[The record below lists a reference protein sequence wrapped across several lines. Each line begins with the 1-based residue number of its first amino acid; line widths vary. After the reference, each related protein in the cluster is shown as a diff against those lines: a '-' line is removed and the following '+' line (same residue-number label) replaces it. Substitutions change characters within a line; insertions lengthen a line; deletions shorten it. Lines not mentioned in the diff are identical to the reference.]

1 MTIKPPINYDY
12 IVIGSGVGGGLAANR
27 LSKFGKKVLI
37 IESGQQFPGNKSVS
51 RSIFANYWNGGV
63 VPMIG
68 PFICPFG
75 QAKVFGGGSV
85 INGALVWRTPQK
97 VLKKWA
103 TLFPGSVYASPDWTK
118 TESRLLEELGVSDS
132 HISYQNGNV
141 ASKIL
146 VDAAKNAQMEAV
158 KVPRAT
164 SGCINANRCG
174 SGCLNEAKNSV
185 DKVFLNENENLSIL
199 KQSSVFKIK
208 RSGSNWSVH
217 YKQSETNKI
226 VQSKSVIISA
236 GATESA
242 NLLRKSKLS
251 KAAGKNFKF
260 HLNYKLIA
268 KFNDNIYPENGTIL
282 TDQIQQFMDDGI
294 LMMSSN
300 FTLPYLASSLAH
312 LSPDKFNKFM
322 RQSEKTAI
330 FTVMVRPEVKAR
342 VHSFFNQTICFWKWD
357 DKSFI
362 ASKRGMSLLSNLLFN
377 AGAEELV
384 LPIKNTSSIAGSS
397 IEADK
402 MINEIREKDLM
413 GSSVHGMSACR
424 MGNNPNT
431 SVVDFNGRVWGEKNL
446 YVLDSSILP
455 DNIGESPQGT
465 ILTTV
470 EMILKRWKL

>member
-1 MTIKPPINYDY
+1 MTIKQLIHYDY
-12 IVIGSGVGGGLAANR
+12 VVIGSGVGGGLAANR
-27 LSKFGKKVLI
+27 LSKAGKKVLLL
-37 IESGQQFPGNKSVS
+37 ESGQQFQGNKSVS
-51 RSIFANYWNGGV
+51 HSIFENYWNGGI

-85 INGALVWRTPQK
+85 INGALVWRTPKK
-97 VLKKWA
+97 VLNKWA
-103 TLFPGSVYASPDWTK
+103 TLFPESVYASPDWTK
-118 TESRLLEELGVSDS
+118 TESRLLEELGVSDN
-132 HISYQNGNV
+132 HASYQHGNA

-146 VDAAKNAQMEAV
+146 VDAAKKAQMETV

-174 SGCLNEAKNSV
+174 SGCVNEAKNSV
-185 DKVFLNENENLSIL
+185 DKIFLSKIENLTIL

-208 RSGSNWSVH
+208 RSGSSWLVH
-217 YKQSETNKI
+217 YKQAGKKKI
-226 VQSKSVIISA
+226 VQSTSVIISA

-251 KAAGKNFKF
+251 KTAGKNFKF
-260 HLNYKLIA
+260 HLNYKIIA
-268 KFNDNIYPENGTIL
+268 KFNDNIDPEKGTIL

-312 LSPDKFNKFM
+312 LSPDKFNNFM
-322 RQSEKTAI
+322 SQSGKTAI

-342 VHSFFNQTICFWKWD
+342 VHSFFDQTVCFWKWD
-357 DKSFI
+357 DKSFKT
-362 ASKRGMSLLSNLLFN
+362 SKQGISLLSNLLFD
-377 AGAEELV
+377 AGAQELV
-384 LPIKNTSSIAGSS
+384 LPIKNTNSIVGSS
-397 IEADK
+397 IKADE
-402 MINEIREKDLM
+402 MINDVRQQDLM
-413 GSSVHGMSACR
+413 GASVHGMSACR

-431 SVVDFNGRVWGEKNL
+431 SVVDFDGRVWGENNL

-455 DNIGESPQGT
+455 DSIGESPQGT
-465 ILTTV
+465 ILTTI
-470 EMILKRWKL
+470 EMILRRWKL